1 MHRCCS
7 SELKRREQKP
17 WHRYDYKI
25 LKAARVGFFVGMPP
39 PEDIDG
45 LTPAKLKDLVLK
57 LLEKVVALERTVAAQ
72 RDEIARLKGGPG
84 RPNIKP
90 NSKPSGMEQATDPK
104 PAGGSG
110 QERRRRGS
118 TRSKLSID
126 EERKVR
132 LTAPPPGS
140 RFKGYTSF
148 VVQDL
153 VLGSHVI
160 DFQCER
166 WQAPDGKVT
175 TAPLPPGIAGHF
187 GPQLRRFVLAQYH
200 QGQTTVSRLVT
211 LLQALGIDIS
221 KREVVRLLTAG
232 QDGFRDEAR
241 DVLRAGL
248 ASGAWITV
256 DDTGARHKARNG
268 FCTQIGNAHFT
279 AFVTT
284 AAKSRLNFLGLL
296 RAGHGDYV
304 VNDAALAYMGER
316 ALAGHVIARLT
327 EHPDRY
333 FADQQ
338 AWTAH
343 LEKLGIAAL
352 KVNPDP
358 VLIATEGALWG
369 SVQAHGFLCDS
380 VIISDDAGQFNVG
393 QHGLCW
399 VHAERLVHK
408 LDTFTD
414 QNRAA
419 QDTVRAA
426 IWQLYRDLKAYR
438 CAPTVQR
445 KAALV
450 AEFDRIFTS
459 KTGFVTLDRLLA
471 RLHANKAE
479 LLKVLDRPEIPLHTN
494 GSENDIRCHV
504 TRRKVSGGTRSDL
517 GRDCRDA
524 FLALAKTC
532 AKLGITFWDYLG
544 ARLSTPGA
552 AIISPLPQLVLA
564 QAKPP

>member
-1 MHRCCS
+1 M
-7 SELKRREQKP
+7 
-17 WHRYDYKI
+17 
-25 LKAARVGFFVGMPP
+25 
-39 PEDIDG
+39 
-45 LTPAKLKDLVLK
+45 
-57 LLEKVVALERTVAAQ
+57 
-72 RDEIARLKGGPG
+72 
-84 RPNIKP
+84 
-90 NSKPSGMEQATDPK
+90 
-104 PAGGSG
+104 
-110 QERRRRGS
+110 
-118 TRSKLSID
+118 
-126 EERKVR
+126 
-132 LTAPPPGS
+132 
-140 RFKGYTSF
+140 
-148 VVQDL
+148 
-153 VLGSHVI
+153 
-160 DFQCER
+160 
-166 WQAPDGKVT
+166 
-175 TAPLPPGIAGHF
+175 
-187 GPQLRRFVLAQYH
+187 
-200 QGQTTVSRLVT
+200 
-211 LLQALGIDIS
+211 
-221 KREVVRLLTAG
+221 
-232 QDGFRDEAR
+232 
-241 DVLRAGL
+241 
-248 ASGAWITV
+248 
-256 DDTGARHKARNG
+256 
-268 FCTQIGNAHFT
+268 
-279 AFVTT
+279 
-284 AAKSRLNFLGLL
+284 L
-296 RAGHGDYV
+296 RAGHGDYA

-327 EHPDRY
+327 ENPDRY

-369 SVQAHGFLCDS
+369 SVQAHGFLGDS

-419 QDTVRAA
+419 QATVRAA

-479 LLKVLDRPEIPLHTN
+479 LLKVLDRPEIPLRTN

-524 FLALAKTC
+524 FLALTKTC

-544 ARLSTPGA
+544 ARLTTPGA
-552 AIISPLPQLVLA
+552 TIISPLPQLVLA